1 MVPGREDDGWRSAVV
16 TTPFPTDTTH
26 PTVGIGTVGIDATAP
41 AHRVEQRVGR
51 YLLKALLGA
60 GAMGEVWVATDPQL
74 ERDVAIKLVH
84 PRLARSPDV
93 LARMVREARAMAKVS
108 HRGVIAI
115 HDAGEADG
123 ELFLA
128 MELVRGR
135 TLGAI
140 LRQRSADDVRDWQRW
155 LAVVIDAGRGL
166 AAAHAAGVLH
176 RDFKPDNIMVD
187 HHGRVCV
194 GDFGLATLRNAD
206 RPSGELRLDREVVQP
221 NPNLTM
227 AGALLGT
234 PAYMSIEQLRGE
246 AIDARADQFC
256 FCVTAYE
263 AIYGESPFLVP
274 PDEQMNLVALEESRL
289 GALRP
294 APVTSRVPA
303 EVRALLLRGLAPQ
316 PADRWPELA
325 VLLDSLDLVARPR
338 PVTSRSLA
346 RTIGL
351 GAAAVLALGGVWAL
365 LHHTWSAP
373 HPTSLG
379 PVPLAAVL
387 ALSNDGRLAIGTDR
401 VEIRDVASD
410 DAKPVTS
417 DAEWRA
423 ILALQFDDERAVRW
437 SMAGHEG
444 VMRWDFASRAPPVHE
459 PGAPAG
465 GIWLG
470 SLETGDLLERKG
482 PDNTL
487 VLVRD
492 GRSLAAWALDA
503 GWNQI
508 LAVSPSHTRF
518 AYSTGDRFRQQI
530 AIDDGAGHR
539 WMSPAIA
546 DLAAVTWLDDH
557 TLLYSSG
564 SSPELMAI
572 DAGSATPARVIHT
585 LDSGFIGRLA
595 ASRAGIVYMRIDPKP
610 QVRLIGRSPL
620 NVRDIDP
627 TYASAELGW
636 TSDGA
641 YVIWNRSTGTLERVT
656 TDRHMPYVAKLEHEP
671 VNATIAGDLVIVA
684 ERNVGGRELVAISLS
699 TGAVAWRDPI
709 GQSLAAR
716 CAADLAPPCYVARRD
731 DEAVDH
737 YAIVRFDPRSGHAA
751 DAPVYRGALEDF
763 AVSRD
768 GRRIL
773 VATPNKS
780 LVELDDGG
788 ARIATYDLAIHVRS
802 VAYDPAGGILLGGT
816 GAASYVVGHYD
827 GKTFTPFNAVPAELL
842 SIVRPSPLTDDVLAQ
857 GRTLSASLWRLP
869 AP

>member
-1 MVPGREDDGWRSAVV
+1 MVGA
-16 TTPFPTDTTH
+16 
-26 PTVGIGTVGIDATAP
+26 DATAP
-41 AHRVEQRVGR
+41 AHRIEQRVGR
-51 YLLKALLGA
+51 YLLRALLGA

-84 PRLARSPDV
+84 PRLARYPDV
-93 LARMVREARAMAKVS
+93 FARMVREARAMAKVS

-140 LRQRSADDVRDWQRW
+140 LRERSTDELRDGLRW
-155 LAVVIDAGRGL
+155 LAIAIDAGRGL

-187 HHGRVCV
+187 HQGRVCV

-206 RPSGELRLDREVVQP
+206 RPSGELRLDREAMQ
-221 NPNLTM
+221 PNLTM

-234 PAYMSIEQLRGE
+234 PAYMSLEQLRGD

-256 FCVTAYE
+256 FCVTVYE

-274 PDEQMNLVALEESRL
+274 LDEQANLVALEESRL

-294 APVTSRVPA
+294 APVNSRVPQ
-303 EVRALLLRGLAPQ
+303 EVRVLLLRGLAAV
-316 PADRWPELA
+316 PADRWPELS
-325 VLLDSLDLVARPR
+325 VLLDALDSIARAR

-346 RTIGL
+346 RPIGFA
-351 GAAAVLALGGVWAL
+351 AAAVLALGGVWAML
-365 LHHTWSAP
+365 HTWSAP

-401 VEIRDVASD
+401 VEIRDVASGD
-410 DAKPVTS
+410 SKPVTS
-417 DAEWRA
+417 DAVWRA

-444 VMRWDFASRAPPVHE
+444 VMRWDFALHAPPVLE
-459 PGAPAG
+459 PGTPDS

-470 SLETGDLLERKG
+470 SLETGDLLERQG

-487 VLVRD
+487 VLARD
-492 GRSLAAWALDA
+492 GRSLAAWTLDT

-508 LAVSPSHTRF
+508 LAVSPSRKRF

-530 AIDDGAGHR
+530 AVDDGARHR

-546 DLAAVTWLDDH
+546 DLAAVTWLDDQ

-564 SSPELMAI
+564 SSPALMAI
-572 DAGSATPARVIHT
+572 DAGSDAPARVIHS

-610 QVRLIGRSPL
+610 HVRLIGRSPL

-641 YVIWNRSTGTLERVT
+641 YVIWNRSTGSLERVT
-656 TDRHMPYVAKLEHEP
+656 ADRHIPYTAKLENDP
-671 VNATIAGDLVIVA
+671 VNATLAGDLVIVA
-684 ERNVGGRELVAISLS
+684 ERSVGGRELMAISLS
-699 TGAVAWRDPI
+699 TGKIEWRDPI

-737 YAIVRFDPRSGHAA
+737 YAIVPFDPRSGQPSGS
-751 DAPVYRGALEDF
+751 PVYRGELEDF

-788 ARIATYDLAIHVRS
+788 ARIATYEIQYHVRS
-802 VAYDPAGGILLGGT
+802 VAYDPAGGVLLGGT
-816 GAASYVVGHYD
+816 GDASYVVGHFD
-827 GKTFTPFNAVPAELL
+827 GKTFTPFNAVTAELL
-842 SIVRPSPLTDDVLAQ
+842 SIVRPSPLTADVLTQ
-857 GRTLSASLWRLP
+857 GRTFSASLWRLP
-869 AP
+869 RP

>member
-1 MVPGREDDGWRSAVV
+1 MVPGREDDGWRSATA
-16 TTPFPTDTTH
+16 TTPFPHDTTQ
-26 PTVGIGTVGIDATAP
+26 PTIGMGVEATAP

-51 YLLKALLGA
+51 YLLRALLGA

-84 PRLARSPDV
+84 PRLARYPDV
-93 LARMVREARAMAKVS
+93 FARMVREARAMAKVS

-140 LRQRSADDVRDWQRW
+140 LRERSADELRDWRRW
-155 LAVVIDAGRGL
+155 LAIGTDAGRGL

-176 RDFKPDNIMVD
+176 RDFKPDNIMVEYA
-187 HHGRVCV
+187 GRVCV

-206 RPSGELRLDREVVQP
+206 RPSGELRLDREAVQ
-221 NPNLTM
+221 PNLTM

-234 PAYMSIEQLRGE
+234 PAYMSLEQLRGD

-256 FCVTAYE
+256 FCVTVYE

-274 PDEQMNLVALEESRL
+274 PEEQMNLVALEESRL
-289 GALRP
+289 GAMRP
-294 APVTSRVPA
+294 PPVNSQVPA
-303 EVRALLLRGLAPQ
+303 EVRVLLLRGLAPL
-316 PADRWPELA
+316 PADRWPELS
-325 VLLDSLDLVARPR
+325 VLLDALDAVATPR
-338 PVTSRSLA
+338 PVASRSLA
-346 RTIGL
+346 WTIGL
-351 GAAAVLALGGVWAL
+351 GAAAVLAVGGVWAL
-365 LHHTWSAP
+365 LHMGTPP
-373 HPTSLG
+373 HATSLG

-401 VEIRDVASD
+401 VEVRDIASG

-417 DAEWRA
+417 DAMWRQ

-437 SMAGHEG
+437 SMAAHEG
-444 VMRWDFASRAPPVHE
+444 VMRWDFALYAPPVLE
-459 PGAPAG
+459 PATPDS

-470 SLETGDLLERKG
+470 SLETGDLLERTG
-482 PDNTL
+482 PTNTL

-492 GRSLAAWALDA
+492 GRSVGAWALDA

-530 AIDDGAGHR
+530 AVDDGAGHR

-546 DLAAVTWLDDH
+546 DLAAVTWLDDQ

-564 SSPELMAI
+564 SSPALMAI
-572 DAGSATPARVIHT
+572 EAGSAAPARTIHT

-595 ASRAGIVYMRIDPKP
+595 ASRAGVVYMRIDPKP
-610 QVRLIGRSPL
+610 QVRLIGRTSL
-620 NVRDIDP
+620 NVRDIDS

-641 YVIWNRSTGTLERVT
+641 YVIWNRSTSALERVT
-656 TDRHMPYVAKLEHEP
+656 LNRHIPYAAKLEHEP

-699 TGAVAWRDPI
+699 TGNVAWRDPI

-737 YAIVRFDPRSGHAA
+737 YAITPFDPRSGRASGT
-751 DAPVYRGALEDF
+751 PVYRGVLEDF

-773 VATPNKS
+773 VATPNRS

-788 ARIATYDLAIHVRS
+788 ARIATYDVEYYVRS

-827 GKTFTPFNAVPAELL
+827 GKTFTPFNAVTGELL

-857 GRTLSASLWRLP
+857 GRTFSASLWRLP
-869 AP
+869 RP

>member
-1 MVPGREDDGWRSAVV
+1 MVPGREDDGWRSAVA
-16 TTPFPTDTTH
+16 TTPFPRDTTH
-26 PTVGIGTVGIDATAP
+26 PTIGIGAVGTDATAP
-41 AHRVEQRVGR
+41 AHRIEQQVGR
-51 YLLKALLGA
+51 YVLRALLGA

-84 PRLARSPDV
+84 PRLARYPDV
-93 LARMVREARAMAKVS
+93 FARMVREARAMAKVS

-140 LRQRSADDVRDWQRW
+140 LRERSADELRDWRRW
-155 LAVVIDAGRGL
+155 LAIVIDAGRGL

-194 GDFGLATLRNAD
+194 GDFGLATLRSAD
-206 RPSGELRLDREVVQP
+206 RPSGELRVDREAVQ
-221 NPNLTM
+221 PNLTM

-234 PAYMSIEQLRGE
+234 PAYMSLEQLRGE
-246 AIDARADQFC
+246 TIDARADQFC
-256 FCVTAYE
+256 FCVTVYE

-274 PDEQMNLVALEESRL
+274 PDEQTNLVALEESRL
-289 GALRP
+289 GAMRP
-294 APVTSRVPA
+294 APASSRVPA
-303 EVRALLLRGLAPQ
+303 EVRVLLMRGLAAQ
-316 PADRWPELA
+316 PADRWPELST
-325 VLLDSLDLVARPR
+325 LLDALDSVARAR

-346 RTIGL
+346 RPIAFGV
-351 GAAAVLALGGVWAL
+351 AAVLALGGVWAL
-365 LHHTWSAP
+365 LHTWSAP
-373 HPTSLG
+373 HATSLG

-410 DAKPVTS
+410 DAKPLTS
-417 DAEWRA
+417 DAQWRA
-423 ILALQFDDERAVRW
+423 ILALQFDSERAIRW
-437 SMAGHEG
+437 SMAAHDG
-444 VMRWDFASRAPPVHE
+444 VMRWDFALHAPSVLE
-459 PGAPAG
+459 PGTPES

-470 SLETGDLLERKG
+470 SLATGDLLERLG
-482 PDNTL
+482 PTNTL

-492 GRSLAAWALDA
+492 GRSVAAWALDA

-518 AYSTGDRFRQQI
+518 AYSTGDRFQQQI
-530 AIDDGAGHR
+530 AVDDGAGHR
-539 WMSPAIA
+539 WTSPAIA
-546 DLAAVTWLDDH
+546 DLAAVTWLDDQ
-557 TLLYSSG
+557 TLLYSTG
-564 SSPELMAI
+564 TSPALMAI
-572 DAGSATPARVIHT
+572 GVDSDFPPRVIHT

-641 YVIWNRSTGTLERVT
+641 YVIWNRSTGALERVT
-656 TDRHMPYVAKLEHEP
+656 DNRHIPYVAKLDHEP
-671 VNATIAGDLVIVA
+671 MNATIAGDLVIVA
-684 ERNVGGRELVAISLS
+684 ERNVGGRELVATSLS
-699 TGAVAWRDPI
+699 TGKPAWRDPV
-709 GQSLAAR
+709 GQSFAAR

-731 DEAVDH
+731 NEAVDH
-737 YAIVRFDPRSGHAA
+737 YAIVPFDPSSGHASGT
-751 DAPVYRGALEDF
+751 PVYRGKLEDF
-763 AVSRD
+763 AVARD

-773 VATPNKS
+773 VATSNKS
-780 LVELDDGG
+780 LIEVDDGG
-788 ARIATYDLAIHVRS
+788 ARIATYDVELHVRS

-816 GAASYVVGHYD
+816 AASNYVVGHYD
-827 GKTFTPFNAVPAELL
+827 GKTFTPFNAVTGELL
-842 SIVRPSPLTDDVLAQ
+842 SMVRPSPLTDDVLIQA
-857 GRTLSASLWRLP
+857 RTFSASLWRLP
-869 AP
+869 RP